1 MTEIILQPVCSKT
14 IPDYQTSVVLNET
27 VELLLELNQVPQIPH
42 ISKRLNKKRK
52 KNPLSKSEGSY
63 QKKTK
68 LNDKEANQDD
78 DIDMDINDR
87 DIESLSFSTKKS
99 KKKYCYNIWYDTLNK
114 VKQYIDENNK
124 RPSYADKDIKIKLLG
139 SWLGTQNRNY
149 KIKKRIMKDEE
160 IYCKYTQ
167 FMNDYEKYFL
177 NNNLK
182 SNNLKNNNK
191 YLYNIWYNNLN
202 KVKDYINKK
211 KTTESNKDK
220 EIQKLRKWISTQTKN
235 YKKKEKLMRNEDIYS
250 EWTQFINE
258 YQEYFLSN
266 EEIWYNNLN
275 KVKDYINK
283 NKKKPYESDKNKEIK
298 QLGCWLN
305 NQQKKYKKKEN
316 IYSEWTNFMNDYKEY
331 LSSNEEI
338 WYNNL
343 IKVKE
348 YIDKNKK
355 RPSNSD
361 KDIEIK
367 SLSSWICNQQNKYN
381 NKKHIM
387 KNEDIYSEW
396 TNFMNEYQ
404 EYLKSLKSNE
414 EIWYD
419 TLNKVKE
426 YIDENSKRPSNSDK
440 DIEIKSLSS
449 WIDNQQNKYNNKKHI
464 MKNEDI
470 YSEWTNF
477 MNKYQEYLKSY
488 QEYLKSYQEYLLSNE
503 EIWYNNLI
511 KVKEY
516 IVKNKKRPSKSDK
529 DIEIKQLSRWINTQN
544 NNYKTIKHT
553 MKNEDIYSEWT
564 NFMNDYKEY
573 IKSYQEY
580 LLSNEEIWYNN
591 LIKVKEY
598 IVKNKKRPNST
609 DKDIEIKQ
617 LGRWINT
624 QNKNYKTK
632 KHTMKNENIYSEWTN
647 FMNDYKEYIKNYQ
660 EYLLSNEEIWYNNLI
675 KVKEYID
682 NNNKKPHST
691 DKDIEIKQLASW
703 IYIQQNKYNYKKHI
717 MKNEDIYCEWTNF
730 MNDYKEYFLSNEEIW
745 YNNLNKVKEYIV
757 NNKKRLSTIDKNKEI
772 KQLASWIGTQHQNY
786 KKKEHN
792 MKNEEIYCEWTQ
804 FLEQY
809 QEYFN

>member
-78 DIDMDINDR
+78 DMDMDININDR

-149 KIKKRIMKDEE
+149 KIKKNIMKDEE

-167 FMNDYEKYFL
+167 FMNDYEKYFF

-182 SNNLKNNNK
+182 SNNK

-211 KTTESNKDK
+211 KTTKSDKDK

-235 YKKKEKLMRNEDIYS
+235 YKKKEKLMRNEDIYN

-283 NKKKPYESDKNKEIK
+283 NKKRPYDSDKNKEIK
-298 QLGCWLN
+298 QLGSWLS
-305 NQQKKYKKKEN
+305 NQQKKYKKKKEIMKDEN
-316 IYSEWTNFMNDYKEY
+316 IYSEWTNFMNDYKKY

-367 SLSSWICNQQNKYN
+367 SLSLWICNQQNKYN
-381 NKKHIM
+381 NKKNIM
-387 KNEDIYSEW
+387 KNENIYCEW
-396 TNFMNEYQ
+396 TNFMN

-477 MNKYQEYLKSY
+477 MNEYQEYLKSY

-544 NNYKTIKHT
+544 KNYKTIKHT
-553 MKNEDIYSEWT
+553 MKNEDIYC
-564 NFMNDYKEY
+564 
-573 IKSYQEY
+573 
-580 LLSNEEIWYNN
+580 
-591 LIKVKEY
+591 
-598 IVKNKKRPNST
+598 
-609 DKDIEIKQ
+609 
-617 LGRWINT
+617 
-624 QNKNYKTK
+624 
-632 KHTMKNENIYSEWTN
+632 EWTN

-717 MKNEDIYCEWTNF
+717 MKNEDVYYEWTNF

-757 NNKKRLSTIDKNKEI
+757 NNNKRLSTIDKNKEI